1 MIANNHIDQEDLT
14 VYALQFLSGPEAEA
28 IRAHLDECSGCS
40 QNIALIRGELAA
52 LALSAEIQTP
62 PPVARQRLLTQVS
75 REKKVIP
82 INTAVAETSSPSGTR
97 LLYTDEDVP
106 LRSSTPRILPWVS
119 WVGWAVAAGV
129 TVMATDLYRERD
141 ELRSAIANEAHEMSA
156 MSADAQRGRA
166 LMSALT
172 DQGAMRVTLSRTP
185 AKAVPQGRASYL
197 PDKGSLIFIASNLDQ
212 LQPFKTYELWL
223 IPADGHE
230 PIPAGTFNPDA
241 QGNASVIMPQ
251 IPKGVVAKAFGV
263 TIEDEG
269 GSRVPTL
276 PIILSGE

>member
-14 VYALQFLSGPEAEA
+14 LYALQFLSGQEAEA
-28 IRAHLDECSGCS
+28 ITAHLEECSGCS
-40 QNIALIRGELAA
+40 QEIALIRGELAA
-52 LALSAEIQTP
+52 LALSAEVQTP
-62 PPVARQRLLTQVS
+62 PAAARQRLLTQVS

-82 INTAVAETSSPSGTR
+82 INTAVAEISSPSGTR
-97 LLYTDEDVP
+97 LLYTDDDVP
-106 LRSSTPRILPWVS
+106 LRSSPPRILPWVS

-129 TVMATDLYRERD
+129 TVVAADLYRERD
-141 ELRSAIANEAHEMSA
+141 ELRSAIANQAHQISA

-172 DQGAMRVTLSRTP
+172 DQGAMRVTLSQTP
-185 AKAVPQGRASYL
+185 AKGVPQGHASYL
-197 PDKGSLIFIASNLDQ
+197 PDKGSLIFTASNLEQ

-230 PIPAGTFNPDA
+230 PIPAGTFNPDSR
-241 QGNASVIMPQ
+241 GNASVIMPQ
-251 IPKGVVAKAFGV
+251 IPRGVVAKAFGV

-269 GSRVPTL
+269 GSQVPTT